1 MNKTI
6 LKGRISTD
14 VEIKFTQ
21 QTNKKMARFSVAV
34 RRDFKNQQGEY
45 DTDFFN
51 CSAFGN
57 TAEFLEKYFTK
68 GQEILLIGRLQ
79 NRSWETESGEKRYAT
94 DVIVDNVEFCGNK
107 SNNNLNNNNFENAMQ
122 EKGIELQ
129 STDDL
134 PF

>member
-1 MNKTI
+1 MNKLI

-14 VEIKFTQ
+14 IEIKFTQ
-21 QTNKKMARFSVAV
+21 SNKKIAKFSVAV
-34 RRDFKNQQGEY
+34 RRDFRNQQGEY
-45 DTDFFN
+45 ESDFFN

-94 DVIVDNVEFCGNK
+94 DVIVDNVEFCGFK
-107 SNNNLNNNNFENAMQ
+107 KQNNNETVEVTETTTVDLNLD
-122 EKGIELQ
+122 KD
-129 STDDL
+129 SL

>member
-1 MNKTI
+1 MNKI
-6 LKGRISTD
+6 IIKGRISTD
-14 VEIKFTQ
+14 IGIKFTQ
-21 QTNKKMARFSVAV
+21 SNAKIAKFSVAV
-34 RRDFKNQQGEY
+34 RRDFKNRQGEY

-57 TAEFLEKYFTK
+57 TSEFLEKYFTK

-79 NRSWETESGEKRYAT
+79 NRSWETDSGEKRYAT
-94 DVIVDNVEFCGNK
+94 DIIVENVEFCGNK
-107 SNNNLNNNNFENAMQ
+107 SNNNLNDNNFENTMQ

-129 STDDL
+129 STDDV